1 MHLDI
6 DRPSGQRMEPE
17 AFVREIY
24 RLALGR
30 EADAAGLKGWAQAIR
45 DSGDPTLVLRAI
57 LESEEYRQRNRP
69 QSFDTNLRDKIS
81 SQLRDSTL
89 TIVDVGAQKL
99 ESEDHIYAP
108 LCSVGLRHR
117 IIGFEPLVD
126 KMTERMAAESEQS
139 LVMLPYAVGDNAE
152 HTLFVNNED
161 ATSSIFPLN
170 QDFCSDFEHI
180 HALRTVKTISVTT
193 KELDDLLP
201 DGAVPVDFL
210 KLDIQGA
217 ELMALKGAERLLNR
231 TAVIHCEVEFSPIYQ
246 GQPLFPDV
254 QAFLNARGFDL
265 IDITVQTRYSYRVPS
280 GIKSDDRLIWGD
292 AIFFRRSSNKS
303 ELLSQALTAL
313 VIYKKSSLAEHL
325 LVKSSALLTEDEAD

>member
-1 MHLDI
+1 
-6 DRPSGQRMEPE
+6 MEPE

-108 LCSVGLRHR
+108 LCSAGLRHR
-117 IIGFEPLVD
+117 IIGFEPLAD

-210 KLDIQGA
+210 EVRHLGRGA
-217 ELMALKGAERLLNR
+217 YGLERCRATIESNGG
-231 TAVIHCEVEFSPIYQ
+231 Y
-246 GQPLFPDV
+246 PL
-254 QAFLNARGFDL
+254 RGRVLTDL
-265 IDITVQTRYSYRVPS
+265 SRPTTVPRYPSVPKRE
-280 GIKSDDRLIWGD
+280 GI
-292 AIFFRRSSNKS
+292 
-303 ELLSQALTAL
+303 
-313 VIYKKSSLAEHL
+313 
-325 LVKSSALLTEDEAD
+325 